1 MNDFKKSFSNR
12 RFKMGGYQ
20 TLVMVIVIV
29 LVIVLN
35 LVVNKLNISVDLS
48 SDQKYTLTEDS
59 KKLASGVQ
67 DSVKMYF
74 MCPEGQ
80 EQVVIEKVLQQYNGL
95 GNIEVIQKDPVIY
108 PTFAQQYTEDE
119 IQSNDVI
126 VVNETKNKNKVVKGT
141 EMIVQGMD
149 YTTYSESYTLDA
161 EGQLTSALQ
170 SVTAEDTV
178 KMYYTS
184 GHNEAQLNDSLTDIL
199 RKSNIDYEEIATSSK
214 DKIPEDCNILMIN
227 APQYDFSEEEYK
239 RISDYLADGG
249 KAMFFLNVQAAEKM
263 TNYEKLLSDY
273 GVNVAEGYVV
283 DVQGAMNAN
292 YPTMLVP
299 QIEQHE
305 LTADVGNTQ
314 VVLPVSKG
322 MTTQSDVRSTLTVT
336 PFLTTTDSAY
346 SKVDLKATSMEKEEG
361 DIQGP
366 FSTGLVIKDAYTE
379 NTQGEGKAT
388 EIVVF
393 GTGNAAASDF
403 IATNQFGNRSVLLNT
418 LTYLSGTKTSTLAVP
433 TRNLNEESVV
443 IQQGNRIFFTV
454 LLVVIIPLALLAFG
468 FVIWYRRGQS

>member
-214 DKIPEDCNILMIN
+214 DKIP
-227 APQYDFSEEEYK
+227 
-239 RISDYLADGG
+239 
-249 KAMFFLNVQAAEKM
+249 
-263 TNYEKLLSDY
+263 
-273 GVNVAEGYVV
+273 
-283 DVQGAMNAN
+283 
-292 YPTMLVP
+292 
-299 QIEQHE
+299 
-305 LTADVGNTQ
+305 
-314 VVLPVSKG
+314 
-322 MTTQSDVRSTLTVT
+322 
-336 PFLTTTDSAY
+336 
-346 SKVDLKATSMEKEEG
+346 
-361 DIQGP
+361 
-366 FSTGLVIKDAYTE
+366 
-379 NTQGEGKAT
+379 
-388 EIVVF
+388 
-393 GTGNAAASDF
+393 
-403 IATNQFGNRSVLLNT
+403 
-418 LTYLSGTKTSTLAVP
+418 
-433 TRNLNEESVV
+433 
-443 IQQGNRIFFTV
+443 
-454 LLVVIIPLALLAFG
+454 
-468 FVIWYRRGQS
+468 

>member
-1 MNDFKKSFSNR
+1 
-12 RFKMGGYQ
+12 
-20 TLVMVIVIV
+20 
-29 LVIVLN
+29 
-35 LVVNKLNISVDLS
+35 
-48 SDQKYTLTEDS
+48 
-59 KKLASGVQ
+59 
-67 DSVKMYF
+67 
-74 MCPEGQ
+74 
-80 EQVVIEKVLQQYNGL
+80 
-95 GNIEVIQKDPVIY
+95 
-108 PTFAQQYTEDE
+108 
-119 IQSNDVI
+119 
-126 VVNETKNKNKVVKGT
+126 
-141 EMIVQGMD
+141 
-149 YTTYSESYTLDA
+149 
-161 EGQLTSALQ
+161 
-170 SVTAEDTV
+170 
-178 KMYYTS
+178 
-184 GHNEAQLNDSLTDIL
+184 
-199 RKSNIDYEEIATSSK
+199 
-214 DKIPEDCNILMIN
+214 MIN

-468 FVIWYRRGQS
+468 FVIWYRRGKS